1 MLISDQGTVR
11 SSPAVPIESQQ
22 TTPPESQQTTP
33 PESQQ
38 TTPPVQIN
46 VENADANTSLNSVEA
61 SAKQE
66 VTVTDMEDEEFG
78 SFVTVSHIQVESK
91 TLSEQ
96 PVTITV
102 AMPENESTKKPDD
115 SGNNGHSELLDGTNI
130 QGTDSKPDG
139 KEVSSVDYSFTP
151 ELRNNVGKSVPLG
164 QSPVKGVWELR
175 KGSPGMAQKK
185 SLVKTGSTK
194 EKTGKRVVKKDSKRG
209 RDKTRKAQIRT
220 EHMDRSI
227 DDNQSELS
235 YQPDTD
241 LSRSKASKKV
251 NSKLESL
258 PV

>member
-11 SSPAVPIESQQ
+11 SSPAVPI
-22 TTPPESQQTTP
+22 ESQQTTP

-102 AMPENESTKKPDD
+102 ATPENESTKKPDD

-164 QSPVKGVWELR
+164 QSPPVKGVWELR

-194 EKTGKRVVKKDSKRG
+194 EKTGKKVVKKDSKRG